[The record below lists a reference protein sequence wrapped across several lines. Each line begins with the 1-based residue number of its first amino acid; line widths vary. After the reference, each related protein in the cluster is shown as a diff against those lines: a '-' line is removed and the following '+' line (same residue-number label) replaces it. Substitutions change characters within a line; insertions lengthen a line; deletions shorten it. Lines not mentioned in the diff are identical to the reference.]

1 MQCAAAYIGVERALL
16 VLIVEVSAMI
26 DQPTTRTCTV
36 YRGRGESVVVFQAPS
51 EAEPPVHRHASADAV
66 TLREIMQHD
75 VVCARADLDVRAVVH
90 LMVKHRIGCIPVIDE
105 RHRPI
110 GIITKFDLVEQLD
123 AAMRAKADGAP
134 FPADLLAREAGDV
147 MMPLALTLPELAT
160 IAHAASMITTEDT
173 HHVLVVA
180 EDGTLAGVV
189 STRDIVVWLVANDAG
204 FTGFPGHRHR
214 GPR

>member
-1 MQCAAAYIGVERALL
+1 
-16 VLIVEVSAMI
+16 MI

-36 YRGRGESVVVFQAPS
+36 YRGHGDSVVVFQAPA
-51 EAEPPVHRHASADAV
+51 EVEPPVHRHASADAV

-75 VVCARADLDVRAVVH
+75 VVCARADLDVRAIVH

-105 RHRPI
+105 RHKPI

-123 AAMRAKADGAP
+123 AAMQARTDGAP
-134 FPADLLAREAGDV
+134 LPSDILAREAEDV

-160 IAHAASMITTEDT
+160 IAHAASMITAEDT

-180 EDGTLAGVV
+180 NDGTLAGVV
-189 STRDIVVWLVANDAG
+189 STRDIVVWLVSNDPG
-204 FTGFPGHRHR
+204 FTGVPGNRHR
-214 GPR
+214 GAR